1 MPLDT
6 PAPPTG
12 AAVLSTPLTLPCGVT
27 LPNRLAK
34 AAMSEL
40 LADPQNRATP
50 AHQRLYGTWAK
61 GGPGMLLTGNVQID
75 YRHLEH
81 PGNVVIQG
89 AQDAGR
95 LAALKAWSATAKREG
110 AQTEPCCRVD
120 AAFQAHLSAYLP
132 GGGIP
137 DSHGAVPFGSDCD
150 PGGVRGD
157 CHRGDFTVV
166 PAEGCEQFP
175 CGCEPDSYG
184 ALRLAGGDKPGAIGS
199 DRHRGIPSVVTRKGG
214 ALLT

>member
-6 PAPPTG
+6 SEPAYSS
-12 AAVLSTPLTLPCGVT
+12 AAILSMPLTLPCGVT

-50 AHQRLYGTWAK
+50 AHQTLYGTWAK

-81 PGNVVIQG
+81 AGNVVIQG

-95 LAALKAWSATAKREG
+95 LAALRAWSGAAKREG
-110 AQTEPCCRVD
+110 AQIWM
-120 AAFQAHLSAYLP
+120 QLAHAGRQTHRLVNATPKAPSAVPLALP
-132 GGGIP
+132 GIK
-137 DSHGAVPFGSDCD
+137 FGMPIALIQAEILDLIDRFAHAASVARETGFD
-150 PGGVRGD
+150 GVEL
-157 CHRGDFTVV
+157 H
-166 PAEGCEQFP
+166 A
-175 CGCEPDSYG
+175 
-184 ALRLAGGDKPGAIGS
+184 A
-199 DRHRGIPSVVTRKGG
+199 
-214 ALLT
+214 